1 MEGLILRL
9 SALDADAEN
18 ALRVIGFF
26 DQLIA
31 NRVDLQT
38 LVTSAARLAECPAGV
53 CMEGKGLFVRAEP
66 HGGVQVSGRVPSSAA
81 RRELADGGM
90 IWLERADPP
99 VPLDAMVL
107 ERFAIAAAV
116 LLEHSRVPL
125 PELGDPALVELVL
138 SEQAGVAERSRAL
151 QLLGF
156 TPTTPL
162 NVLADEGGKGEVFE
176 ALGGRAAGVRRAS
189 LGALS
194 VTLVAGQLA
203 EFAPQAGTL
212 VGVGERRP
220 AIEAPQAW
228 REARTALRFAH
239 FTQPL
244 VRFGSLGSF
253 ALLAEKLTAAD
264 LAGVADLQVLDGLSA
279 ETLDILAAVSA
290 TDSVR
295 KAAAAVFRHHST
307 VAARLAQAEVT
318 LGFKVDTPYGRARL
332 QLALVLRQLRD
343 SVPVDRIEG

>member
-26 DQLIA
+26 DQLIT

-53 CMEGKGLFVRAEP
+53 RVDGKGLFVRADAA
-66 HGGVQVSGRVPSSAA
+66 GGVSVSGRVPASAA

-90 IWLERADPP
+90 IWLERTDPP
-99 VPLDAMVL
+99 APLDAMVL

-138 SEQAGVAERSRAL
+138 SDDAGVAERSRAL

-156 TPTTPL
+156 TPATPL
-162 NVLADEGGKGEVFE
+162 NVLAAVTTEPAEIYR
-176 ALGGRAAGVRRAS
+176 ALGGRAAGVRRAN
-189 LGALS
+189 LGAQCVL
-194 VTLVAGQLA
+194 LVAGQLA
-203 EFAPQAGTL
+203 EFTSPAGAM
-212 VGVGERRP
+212 VGIGERRP
-220 AIEAPQAW
+220 AIEAPQGW

-239 FTQPL
+239 FTHPV
-244 VRFGSLGSF
+244 VRFGMLGSF

-264 LAGVADLQVLDGLSA
+264 LAEVADLKLLDGLSP

-307 VAARLAQAEVT
+307 VAAKLAHAEVT

-332 QLALVLRQLRD
+332 RLALVLRQLRD
-343 SVPVDRIEG
+343 SAPT